1 MARFRPPRDADE
13 APPARLTGEGL
24 REAARL
30 FAYVLPYRLRFAAAL
45 VALFL
50 SSLLGLAF
58 PYLTGRLVDAAQ
70 RDLGGHPG
78 DWPADRLGI
87 NAVAGLLVAVLAVRA
102 AASFFQ

>member
-1 MARFRPPRDADE
+1 MARSRSPRDAADE
-13 APPARLTGEGL
+13 VPPARLTGEGL

-30 FAYVLPYRLRFAAAL
+30 FAYVRPYRLRFAAAIA
-45 VALFL
+45 ALFV

-70 RDLGGHPG
+70 RDLGRP
-78 DWPADRLGI
+78 DEWPADGLGL

-102 AASFFQ
+102 VFAFFQ